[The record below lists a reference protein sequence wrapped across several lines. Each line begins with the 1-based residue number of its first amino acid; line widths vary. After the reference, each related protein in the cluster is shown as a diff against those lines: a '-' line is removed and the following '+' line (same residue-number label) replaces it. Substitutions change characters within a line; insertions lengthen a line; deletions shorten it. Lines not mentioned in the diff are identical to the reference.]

1 MENEKKRNTKKSSI
15 PSANRKRE
23 LGTRAKNT
31 TGTRPK
37 VPITTEPPAAASRKP
52 QTGAGGGNRRSVQT
66 RKPGNSPVKR
76 MIIGLVALVLFA
88 ALLIGGWMVFYNMNL
103 QPVGTNTE
111 NVVVDI
117 PDGSTI
123 DEIAQ
128 ILHDKNLIRNTL
140 VFESYAGRHSRGS
153 KQIQAANYEFNQAMS
168 VPQIF
173 NKMLNGEAY
182 TGAVAI
188 TLPEGR
194 NIKEMAEILEKNH
207 VCTAADFIAET
218 KKVTEYKAKYPIL
231 GSIPDGKDR
240 TLEGYLFADTY
251 NWGTGTEPSVIVTN
265 MLDRFVDVYNASMEQ
280 RTQEMGKT
288 VDEIVI
294 MGSIVELETKLA
306 EDKANCA
313 SVFYNRIAAGMPLQS
328 DITVDY
334 ALGTKNAVLTE
345 AQTQVDSPY
354 NTYKNLGLPV
364 GPICS
369 PSKSSLEAALYPA
382 TTTYLF
388 FVADMDSGKLYF
400 NETLEGHNADVQ
412 KYMGD

>member
-1 MENEKKRNTKKSSI
+1 
-15 PSANRKRE
+15 
-23 LGTRAKNT
+23 
-31 TGTRPK
+31 
-37 VPITTEPPAAASRKP
+37 
-52 QTGAGGGNRRSVQT
+52 
-66 RKPGNSPVKR
+66 

-207 VCTAADFIAET
+207 VCAAADFIAET

>member
-23 LGTRAKNT
+23 LGTRAKST
-31 TGTRPK
+31 TGTKPK
-37 VPITTEPPAAASRKP
+37 VQARTGSPAAAPRKP
-52 QTGAGGGNRRSVQT
+52 QAGEGGGNRRSVQT
-66 RKPGNSPVKR
+66 GKPGNSPVKR
-76 MIIGLVALVLFA
+76 MIIGLIALVLFA

-123 DEIAQ
+123 DEIAR
-128 ILHDKNLIRNTL
+128 ILQDKNLIRNTL

-240 TLEGYLFADTY
+240 TLEGYL
-251 NWGTGTEPSVIVTN
+251 
-265 MLDRFVDVYNASMEQ
+265 
-280 RTQEMGKT
+280 
-288 VDEIVI
+288 
-294 MGSIVELETKLA
+294 
-306 EDKANCA
+306 
-313 SVFYNRIAAGMPLQS
+313 
-328 DITVDY
+328 
-334 ALGTKNAVLTE
+334 
-345 AQTQVDSPY
+345 
-354 NTYKNLGLPV
+354 
-364 GPICS
+364 
-369 PSKSSLEAALYPA
+369 
-382 TTTYLF
+382 
-388 FVADMDSGKLYF
+388 
-400 NETLEGHNADVQ
+400 
-412 KYMGD
+412 